1 MPRTCR
7 YIALTLFVVTSA
19 VWLYCWFNYRLL
31 AREIWVY
38 LFLYLVP
45 AGLVW
50 GSAWVMLHRSNWRR
64 ILGGALLIPSLA
76 VWLASLLLVAA
87 GFRIH

>member
-7 YIALTLFVVTSA
+7 YIALSLFVVTSA
-19 VWLYCWFNYRLL
+19 VWLYCWFNHRLL

-50 GSAWVMLHRSNWRR
+50 GSAWSCCT
-64 ILGGALLIPSLA
+64 GPSGAGYLA
-76 VWLASLLLVAA
+76 A
-87 GFRIH
+87 RC